1 MDSLLPYY
9 ERELGFLRDECKQ
22 LCERYPAL
30 TGMLGGPGG
39 GESADPL
46 VERIIQALAM
56 LAGRAAKRHDDGYPR
71 LTEAILGSI
80 EPALLRQFPS
90 STVVQFL
97 AGEGASP
104 ALIARGTQM
113 TSEPVDG
120 VKCTFTTVYDVARGS
135 FNIASAE
142 FTPDIGAPAA
152 ASLPQEASSRI
163 SIGWNS
169 LQQDTPARVRVFID
183 GDRSFSATLRDTL
196 FLNAIAAYV
205 VLPGSTRWIRL
216 RAVPLQAVG
225 FEDAE
230 AMTPTDDRSHPA
242 YRLLTEFFAFPEK
255 FNFLDIDLAAIL
267 EEAPLARNGGTL
279 HIVLRDVA
287 LDSDRARMLSGL
299 TARHL
304 QLDCTPAVNLFLR
317 PGVPIT
323 VTNTAPDYILSADAK
338 RPDAYDIVAVQ
349 AARTIDTSHGAPQVT
364 ELTPFYSTRY
374 AQPDAPY
381 WVASRDYSGDAGVVR
396 PPLRIALVDQE
407 LEPSRARVR
416 TISTELLCSNGAL
429 PSMLVCG
436 AQDGDLMATGSFGT
450 ARVRLLR
457 KPTLPAMP
465 ASGRGTHWKLVS
477 QLALGSRPLTN
488 LGLREFQEMLLL
500 YDLSH
505 SAAVARMVNGIT
517 HISFAKAMDWVH
529 EDAVSSMMPGVEI
542 RLAIAPE
549 AFVGTGVHVFA
560 QVLDRFL
567 GMYGQLNMFTR
578 LVVTSEDGRELVRFA
593 PRCGKGIA

>member
-30 TGMLGGPGG
+30 TGLLGGPGG

-90 STVVQFL
+90 STVVQFI
-97 AGEGASP
+97 AGAGARP
-104 ALIARGTQM
+104 QRIARGTQM
-113 TSEPVDG
+113 ASEPVDG
-120 VKCTFTTVYDVARGS
+120 VKCTFTTVYDVDLAS
-135 FNIASAE
+135 FHITSAAYS
-142 FTPDIGAPAA
+142 PDIAAPAA
-152 ASLPQEASSRI
+152 GLPQDATARI
-163 SIGWNS
+163 SIGWS
-169 LQQDTPARVRVFID
+169 GLEPESPQRARVFID

-205 VLPGSTRWIRL
+205 VLPGSARWTRL
-216 RAVPLQAVG
+216 RSVPLLPVG
-225 FEDAE
+225 FGDDE
-230 AMTPTDDRSHPA
+230 AMMPTDDRSHPA
-242 YRLLTEFFAFPEK
+242 YRLLTEFFAFAEK
-255 FNFLDIDLAAIL
+255 FNFFDIDLASIL

-299 TARHL
+299 SARHL
-304 QLDCTPAVNLFLR
+304 QLGCTPAVNLFLR

-323 VTNTAPDYILSADAK
+323 VTNTSPDYILSADER

-349 AARTIDTSHGAPQVT
+349 AVRTIDTSGGAPEVV
-364 ELTPFYSTRY
+364 ELTPFYSTHY
-374 AQPDAPY
+374 AQPDKPY
-381 WVASRDYSGDAGVVR
+381 WVASRDYSGDGGAVR

-407 LEPSRARVR
+407 LEPARSGVQ
-416 TISTELLCSNGAL
+416 TISTELLCSNGSL
-429 PSMLVCG
+429 PSLLACG
-436 AQDGDLMATGSFGT
+436 AVEGDLVATGSFG
-450 ARVRLLR
+450 AAHVRLLR
-457 KPTLPAMP
+457 KPTLPCMP
-465 ASGRGTHWKLVS
+465 PGGRGSHWKLVS

-505 SAAVARMVNGIT
+505 SASATRMVNGIT
-517 HISFAKAMDWVH
+517 GIAFAPAMDWVH
-529 EDAVSSMMPGVEI
+529 EDAVAAMMPGVEI
-542 RLAIAPE
+542 RLSIAPA
-549 AFVGTGVHVFA
+549 AFVGTGVHVFC

-567 GMYGQLNMFTR
+567 GMYGQLNLFTR
-578 LVVTSEDGRELVRFA
+578 LVVRSEDGRELVRFA
-593 PRCGKGIA
+593 ARSGKGLA